1 MECECTPYDSK
12 IHLELCCQC
21 SFDGWVR
28 TIDAYSGPDL
38 QYYNRKGIIPDSCV
52 VKMGETRA
60 QSFREKPKFDVVS
73 FVDTSAEQQDE
84 ADVQI
89 DERELAEMEG

>member
-1 MECECTPYDSK
+1 MSPSPKTQRVSPQ
-12 IHLELCCQC
+12 LCCKC

-28 TIDAYSGPDL
+28 SIDAYSGPDL

-52 VKMGETRA
+52 VKKGESRA
-60 QSFREKPKFDVVS
+60 QTFKEKHKFDLVS
-73 FVDTSAEQQDE
+73 FADTNTEQQDE

-89 DERELAEMEG
+89 DESELAEMEG